1 MENKLAKAL
10 KDANKELKKRK
21 FLLNY
26 ELEIDGD
33 FTTIYNDLRLNKD
46 GHCFPI
52 SNVETEGEAIAAIRA
67 YMSGFSHGQDKSY
80 VRLCDNNNYYKPIA
94 WL

>member
-1 MENKLAKAL
+1 MKKKTDKAL

-26 ELEIDGD
+26 ELVIDGD
-33 FTTIYNDLRLNKD
+33 FTTIYNELRLEKD
-46 GHCFPI
+46 GVCFPI
-52 SNVETEGEAIAAIRA
+52 SNVETEGEAIAAINA

-80 VRLCDNNNYYKPIA
+80 VRLRDKINY
-94 WL
+94 